1 MREVNGR
8 YWDDEESCLFI
19 FTAVGTAS
27 RSPLLGRTA
36 LKKLE
41 IVPVMVGLR
50 AGGIV
55 KATEGEFIVMKKTE
69 ECCTRKL
76 ADIKMDRCAGRPWAC
91 RRWNSLTVLA
101 VSSWERI

>member
-1 MREVNGR
+1 MREVDGR
-8 YWDDEESCLFI
+8 NWDDEENCLFI

-41 IVPVMVGLR
+41 IVPVIVGLR
-50 AGGIV
+50 DGIV
-55 KATEGEFIVMKKTE
+55 TATEGEFIVVKKTE
-69 ECCTRKL
+69 ECFTRKL

-91 RRWNSLTVLA
+91 QRSNSLTVLA
-101 VSSWERI
+101 VSSWKRI